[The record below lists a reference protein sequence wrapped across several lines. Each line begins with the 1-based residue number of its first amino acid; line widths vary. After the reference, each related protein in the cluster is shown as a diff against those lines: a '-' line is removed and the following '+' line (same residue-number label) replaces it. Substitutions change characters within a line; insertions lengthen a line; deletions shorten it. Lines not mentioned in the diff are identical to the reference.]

1 MDPREKANK
10 YMETH
15 KLGQLFEVLTAQLL
29 FHKPDNPRKFI
40 VKYLEEVKVSGTQ
53 PLLTEADLRTMF
65 GMFDITKRGVMTP
78 EQVNNAQHSIL
89 GPGADLQSLGLT
101 VHRPMKEADFVE
113 HMLKTC
119 KAGVPFANS

>member
-1 MDPREKANK
+1 M
-10 YMETH
+10 
-15 KLGQLFEVLTAQLL
+15 L

-78 EQVNNAQHSIL
+78 EQVSQVLAKACLHTRYTAACVRVCVLIGYRTRHVPVGL
-89 GPGADLQSLGLT
+89 SLCFFRT
-101 VHRPMKEADFVE
+101 SPSMRCA
-113 HMLKTC
+113 
-119 KAGVPFANS
+119 